1 MEMLKRDIA
10 ESEMAWMNK
19 INTVKCVE
27 TRLENRIF
35 RPGTELCKDKVELG
49 LRNEITQLEQTE
61 KDLVDI
67 IESTKYASDLAIT

>member
-1 MEMLKRDIA
+1 MEMLKKDIS
-10 ESEMAWMNK
+10 ESERALINK
-19 INTVKCVE
+19 MNTVKCVE

-49 LRNEITQLEQTE
+49 LKNEITQLEQTE

-67 IESTKYASDLAIT
+67 IECTRYTSD